1 MQNNPLKQMLDEL
14 AEFDLVPSPK
24 VHESFKNRWIPLRHT
39 GVPSRVF
46 HAWKQA
52 GLVAGFSDSPDSERE
67 RIMLT
72 IPEYLWV
79 KLIQVLRSFGV
90 NYPQILE
97 AKRHFFKTMTPADY
111 INLELD
117 KLNLTDP
124 LERELAGKKLR
135 EELSLDTLIPPHE
148 AGGVFTHFSLIILLA
163 QIDISFRFLQTG
175 QPLVMLNNT
184 YMHPEYAVY
193 ESEPYLC
200 LSLNKLLFD
209 LLADPA
215 QLDKIEHYELLT
227 EEEVEVI
234 KLMRSQRI
242 KRIEIK
248 FEDSKPLTM
257 EWTESQT
264 VHESEV
270 MQFVTTIK
278 KRPYVELNFKNNN
291 NKTVYVEQTVK
302 KRLKR

>member
-1 MQNNPLKQMLDEL
+1 MEDNPVQDLLIAAEHPDFL
-14 AEFDLVPSPK
+14 ASPK

-46 HAWKQA
+46 HSWKQA
-52 GLVAGFSDSPDSERE
+52 GLVAGFGDSTDGERE

-79 KLIQVLRSFGV
+79 KTIQVLRSFGV

-97 AKRHFFKTMTPADY
+97 AKGHFFTTLTPEDY

-124 LERELAGKKLR
+124 AEREQAGHKLR
-135 EELSLDTLIPPHE
+135 EELNLDILIPPQE
-148 AGGVFTHFSLIILLA
+148 AGGVFTHFCLIILLA
-163 QIDISFRFLQTG
+163 QIDISFRILQSG

-184 YMHPEYAVY
+184 YMHPEYAMF
-193 ESEPYLC
+193 EGEPYLS

-215 QLDKIEHYELLT
+215 QLDKIEYYELLS
-227 EEEVEVI
+227 EDELEVV
-234 KLMRSQRI
+234 KLMRSNRI
-242 KRIEIK
+242 KRLEIK
-248 FEDSKPLTM
+248 FSDGQPLTM
-257 EWTESQT
+257 EWTEGSNVKDSELFQFIST
-264 VHESEV
+264 VK
-270 MQFVTTIK
+270 M
-278 KRPYVELNFKNNN
+278 RPYTEMTFKNNN
-291 NKTVYVEQTVK
+291 NKTVYVEQKVK
-302 KRLKR
+302 QKMKR